1 MTASHNG
8 PKTYRR
14 PPSFCDPETTPH
26 APVLVAGRQ
35 LRDTVPCNAA
45 FMISATSGA
54 AFLRISFLP
63 IPNTVA
69 SPASSFSTSVK
80 MTSPRTRLI
89 IPTASS
95 ILPSVWLS
103 RTALPSKAPVG
114 NSGEIIAFSSL
125 SPLSKTGWRRR
136 GKKACACIN
145 SAAAL
150 DRRLTGFSGYI
161 AVDELYDGPFCYIS
175 LVDQHRQRRLLYEV
189 LERAPTKDDI
199 ASFLRRF
206 QGELDRRRLILRGIT
221 TDGSNLYPE
230 AVAATFPGVTHQIC
244 RFHVLKEL
252 MNGVLHAVAKVRKA
266 LRTRIP
272 KRPRG
277 RPTRRT
283 AAQRTLIRRAERLE
297 GQHAGL
303 FEHRYLFVRRCLTP
317 AEHATLSRITRS
329 FSELRALREI
339 VESAYSLYDRRCRTA
354 TAVEKLRA
362 LRRRVHR
369 FKKLRQA
376 LKKLDSETV
385 EKSLRYLD
393 DRELPSTSNAVERGN
408 RRHRKMQKSVYRVRK
423 YAQLCGRI
431 ALDML
436 REERQAVRLK
446 AMIALHYARAG

>member
-1 MTASHNG
+1 
-8 PKTYRR
+8 
-14 PPSFCDPETTPH
+14 
-26 APVLVAGRQ
+26 
-35 LRDTVPCNAA
+35 
-45 FMISATSGA
+45 
-54 AFLRISFLP
+54 
-63 IPNTVA
+63 
-69 SPASSFSTSVK
+69 
-80 MTSPRTRLI
+80 
-89 IPTASS
+89 
-95 ILPSVWLS
+95 
-103 RTALPSKAPVG
+103 
-114 NSGEIIAFSSL
+114 
-125 SPLSKTGWRRR
+125 
-136 GKKACACIN
+136 
-145 SAAAL
+145 
-150 DRRLTGFSGYI
+150 
-161 AVDELYDGPFCYIS
+161 
-175 LVDQHRQRRLLYEV
+175 VDQHRQRRLLYEV